1 MYLDNNNNFY
11 GKIDGKNIYNYSRKN
26 YKLNTTEER
35 IKYVNELFGM
45 YEIEGVKF
53 YDEYWEEVYDQD
65 RKHSKIDLILDKSK
79 STYSTSNI
87 ALALENMADYIL
99 KVDDYKDEEER
110 NYIIYNSEEL
120 FNRACQEYNVTS
132 NLARINGGLGMMG
145 ATKDI
150 ENKEVV
156 DKNAFPFFQIPKN
169 FNIVKDLKI
178 EKKDIEKYKEIND
191 YNEFYLY
198 LKEEYNKYF
207 QMKKIS
213 PKEMRR
219 KTLIKKVMS
228 ELKKDM
234 LIVKK
239 ELERPIIWKSPL
251 KPEGCPDYNEL
262 DMFDKDTVKELLRV
276 HKQLDLQDDLSCILV
291 DLDNLIR
298 KINFSERQYEILN
311 MWRNGLET
319 GVIAK
324 NLNVKP
330 QTVTGGL
337 NSIVDLIIKQY
348 EEDYENWYYLNIR
361 KGQYKKC
368 SKCGEVK
375 LIRQFNKDKY
385 KSDGLQS
392 YCKICNKK

>member
-11 GKIDGKNIYNYSRKN
+11 GKIGEKNIYNYSRKN

-45 YEIEGVKF
+45 YEIEGATF

-145 ATKDI
+145 ATRGI

-156 DKNAFPFFQIPKN
+156 DKNAFPFFQMPKN

-207 QMKKIS
+207 QIKKIS

-262 DMFDKDTVKELLRV
+262 DMFDKNTVKELLRV

-291 DLDNLIR
+291 DLDNLIN
-298 KINFSERQYEILN
+298 KIDFDERQLKILN
-311 MWRNGLET
+311 MWRNGISVDFISKEL
-319 GVIAK
+319 K
-324 NLNVKP
+324 VK
-330 QTVTGGL
+330 QNTVSFLINT
-337 NSIVDLIIKQY
+337 IVNMIIKQY
-348 EEDYENWYYLNIR
+348 EEDYENWYYLNIS

-368 SKCGEVK
+368 NKCGEIK
-375 LIRQFNKDKY
+375 LISQFDIKRSNKDGY
-385 KSDGLQS
+385 KNH
-392 YCKICNKK
+392 CKKCNNK

>member
-11 GKIDGKNIYNYSRKN
+11 GKIGEKNIYNYSRKN

-35 IKYVNELFGM
+35 IKYINELFGM
-45 YEIEGVKF
+45 YEIEGATF

-87 ALALENMADYIL
+87 ALALESMADYIL

-145 ATKDI
+145 ATRDI

-156 DKNAFPFFQIPKN
+156 DKNAFPFFQMPKN

-207 QMKKIS
+207 QIKKIS

-262 DMFDKDTVKELLRV
+262 DMFDKNTVKELLRV

-291 DLDNLIR
+291 DLDNLIN
-298 KINFSERQYEILN
+298 KIDFDERQLKILN
-311 MWRNGLET
+311 MWRNGIS
-319 GVIAK
+319 VDFIAK
-324 NLNVKP
+324 ELEVK
-330 QTVTGGL
+330 QNTISFLINT
-337 NSIVDLIIKQY
+337 IVNMIIKQY
-348 EEDYENWYYLNIR
+348 EEDYEDWYYLNIR

-368 SKCGEVK
+368 SKCGEIK
-375 LIRQFNKDKY
+375 LVSQFDKDK
-385 KSDGLQS
+385 KGKFGVRG
-392 YCKICNKK
+392 YCKKCYNR

>member
-11 GKIDGKNIYNYSRKN
+11 GKIGEKNIYNYSRKN

-45 YEIEGVKF
+45 YEIEGVTF

-145 ATKDI
+145 ATRDI
-150 ENKEVV
+150 ESKEVV
-156 DKNAFPFFQIPKN
+156 DKNAFPFFQMPKN

-251 KPEGCPDYNEL
+251 KPEGRPDYNEL
-262 DMFDKDTVKELLRV
+262 DMFDKDTVKELLRI
-276 HKQLDLQDDLSCILV
+276 HKQVDLQDDLSCILV
-291 DLDNLIR
+291 DLDNLIE
-298 KINFSERQYEILN
+298 KIDFTYEQLKLLEG
-311 MWRNGLET
+311 WRNGVNLDIIGKE
-319 GVIAK
+319 
-324 NLNVKP
+324 LNVNKKALEKRLD
-330 QTVTGGL
+330 TII
-337 NSIVDLIIKQY
+337 NMIIKQY

-361 KGQYKKC
+361 KGQYKNVVDVGK
-368 SKCGEVK
+368 
-375 LIRQFNKDKY
+375 
-385 KSDGLQS
+385 
-392 YCKICNKK
+392 